1 MRLPIYTQLQLFNY
15 LVICGYTFIYL
26 IYIRKVV
33 VRAHADESIVNSR
46 LQYNNRHIN
55 KLDIKI
61 NERIG
66 NDIVIVL
73 DSIRIK
79 VSNWKQQ
86 FTTIRILP
94 SLTRFILQDIRW
106 IYHTYCSNYYLMHMF
121 IWPTMNILTTY
132 IKFLGI

>member
-61 NERIG
+61 DERIG

-73 DSIRIK
+73 DSTNK
-79 VSNWKQQ
+79 SN
-86 FTTIRILP
+86 
-94 SLTRFILQDIRW
+94 
-106 IYHTYCSNYYLMHMF
+106 
-121 IWPTMNILTTY
+121 
-132 IKFLGI
+132 